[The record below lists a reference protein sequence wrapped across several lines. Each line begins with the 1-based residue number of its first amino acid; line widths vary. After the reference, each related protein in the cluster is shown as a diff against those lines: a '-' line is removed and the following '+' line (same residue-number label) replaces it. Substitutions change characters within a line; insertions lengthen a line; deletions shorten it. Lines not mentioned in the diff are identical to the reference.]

1 MVPDS
6 ASGTAATDHVLKR
19 GLAALVAATVVNV
32 AIVAV
37 AAGPLALA
45 SDFDPLNV
53 PPVALFTVLG
63 VIGAT
68 ATYLVLDRVV
78 DDTDRVF
85 TLVAAAVLLLS
96 FLPDIALLRGDPN
109 ATLPAVI
116 ALMLMHVVAAVACV
130 AALTGR
136 IAALEDRLA

>member
-1 MVPDS
+1 MVSDS
-6 ASGTAATDHVLKR
+6 ASGTAATDLVLKR
-19 GLAALVAATVVNV
+19 GLAAMVAATVVNV

-37 AAGPLALA
+37 AAGPLTLA

-63 VIGAT
+63 VIGAVV
-68 ATYLVLDRVV
+68 TYLALDRVV
-78 DDTDRVF
+78 DDADRVF

-96 FLPDIALLRGDPN
+96 FLPDVALLQGDPN
-109 ATLPAVI
+109 ATLSAVV
-116 ALMLMHVVAAVACV
+116 ALMVMHVVAAAACV

-136 IAALEDRLA
+136 VEALERRI